1 MCVPLFGRRESPTIC
16 LLSIFICS
24 VRHNK
29 DHSFYDFNFFYWDF
43 NLISWRYSWCIWYFF
58 FLLFQPTLCIFLSR
72 LVSSRLVSFVCIC
85 SLFPHKILY
94 VSDEY
99 IFVEGILAHSRNMW
113 FLLHRSVP
121 VCSFMQR
128 TSKYLST
135 YYLIFPLEHV
145 LPYCTIRCTKNK
157 KTGEIRNQSINPV
170 KCFSKKVPVWFWSFI
185 IKNWEDR

>member
-29 DHSFYDFNFFYWDF
+29 DHSFYDFNSFYWDF
-43 NLISWRYSWCIWYFF
+43 NFIYWRYSWCIWYFF

-72 LVSSRLVSFVCIC
+72 LVSFVCIC

-94 VSDEY
+94 VSEEY
-99 IFVEGILAHSRNMW
+99 IFVEGVLAHSRSML
-113 FLLHRSVP
+113 FLIRRSVP

-135 YYLIFPLEHV
+135 YYLIFLLEHV
-145 LPYCTIRCTKNK
+145 LPY
-157 KTGEIRNQSINPV
+157 SIDT
-170 KCFSKKVPVWFWSFI
+170 CFKMIWSDLI
-185 IKNWEDR
+185 LAVGSL